1 MGKTLID
8 QPLYATPISSN
19 FLSASFISLQSHGFT
34 FHLLFA
40 KIGYSSGPYCNAE
53 SCEYTGL
60 ISPTKSWLKHRLL
73 AGKQLTYYDGFR
85 CINHPVVTTHG
96 AVLSH
101 HPQNSRVYMP
111 FSSPPIA
118 KNRDVNQPGR
128 VIVIVLTPWPVLAK
142 HFPSREGLVMTP
154 PALQQLVDN
163 FSPTSH
169 TIHLLSLNALS

>member
-1 MGKTLID
+1 
-8 QPLYATPISSN
+8 
-19 FLSASFISLQSHGFT
+19 
-34 FHLLFA
+34 
-40 KIGYSSGPYCNAE
+40 
-53 SCEYTGL
+53 
-60 ISPTKSWLKHRLL
+60 
-73 AGKQLTYYDGFR
+73 
-85 CINHPVVTTHG
+85 
-96 AVLSH
+96 
-101 HPQNSRVYMP
+101 MP